1 MPMLPLG
8 LSLPPTMENPRDLW
22 PGPFSNLMDRML
34 NCWLWRGGWRGSVQN
49 LEVICVVVSAWSCK
63 SYQSVKKHSF
73 NTSIRQFWIAIW
85 NATRLTRTQF
95 VGIDKTWAVPFKDR
109 SLETWWWSG
118 GQHTCLYSYDSSS
131 NLAEVYIFSC
141 QCCLKRTRR
150 GRGWHIKN
158 IFLYLIVPDWGR

>member
-109 SLETWWWSG
+109 SLGTWWWSRD
-118 GQHTCLYSYDSSS
+118 QHACLISDDPSS
-131 NLAEVYIFSC
+131 NPAVAILW
-141 QCCLKRTRR
+141 LKILEKTHPFPSLLVIRACAC
-150 GRGWHIKN
+150 
-158 IFLYLIVPDWGR
+158 LYLISINS